1 MLASGYSSA
10 IEPLL
15 AGLPPE
21 LAEPASEGI
30 GAAFGVAAQAGDKGP
45 LIIDAAQ
52 HAFVEGWVQS
62 MWLGVGMAAAA
73 LLFLIVRGP
82 VGREDLEYGAIDDA
96 VTVG

>member
-1 MLASGYSSA
+1 
-10 IEPLL
+10 
-15 AGLPPE
+15 
-21 LAEPASEGI
+21 
-30 GAAFGVAAQAGDKGP
+30 
-45 LIIDAAQ
+45 
-52 HAFVEGWVQS
+52 